1 MKRRLFLAL
10 MIFVNGY
17 LFCTQREK
25 PPPINLSDIQREIQ
39 KVLKN
44 FDIEEGWIKQ
54 VGHGQKRIRVPEDF
68 PLLSLCLELKNSIE
82 RVGGSVIKME
92 EDIKKGRLRVEMGI
106 KGEPIER
113 LIFLIDK
120 NLRRKA
126 KIALIIDDLGYRND
140 RVVDGFFKLH
150 QNLTFSIIPGLEKS
164 KRIAQRAAEEGR
176 EVMIHLPMEPLES
189 RVEDDGFTI
198 LTEMSP
204 EKIREVISRAVRQIP
219 NARGVNNHMGSKATL
234 DEGVMQIVMEEL
246 KQRNL
251 YFVDSRTNLQS
262 VAFSVAK
269 RTGLPCERN
278 ETFIDNPE
286 NSQSIEEKLALLA
299 KIARQK
305 GRVVGIAHPYKRT
318 LEVLRE
324 EIPRLER
331 KGIQFVPV
339 SEVVR

>member
-1 MKRRLFLAL
+1 MSLLFL
-10 MIFVNGY
+10 IFVSGY
-17 LFCTQREK
+17 LFCTQGEK
-25 PPPINLSDIQREIQ
+25 SPPVRSSDIQREIQ
-39 KVLKN
+39 KTLRDFN
-44 FDIEEGWIKQ
+44 IEEGWIKQ

-82 RVGGSVIKME
+82 RVGGAVIEME
-92 EDIKKGRLRVEMGI
+92 EDIKKRMLRVELGI
-106 KGEPIER
+106 EGEPVER
-113 LIFLIDK
+113 LIFIVDK
-120 NLRRKA
+120 NLKRTEA
-126 KIALIIDDLGYRND
+126 KIALIIDDMGYRND
-140 RVVDGFFKLH
+140 EVVDGFFKLH

-204 EKIREVISRAVRQIP
+204 EEIREVISRALRQIP
-219 NARGVNNHMGSKATL
+219 NARGVNNHMGSRATL
-234 DEGVMQIVMEEL
+234 DERVMQIVMEEL

-269 RTGLPCERN
+269 RAGVPCGRN
-278 ETFIDNPE
+278 ETFLDNPE
-286 NSQSIEEKLALLA
+286 SPQTIEEKLALLA

-305 GRVVGIAHPYKRT
+305 GRAVGIAHPHKRT
-318 LEVLRE
+318 LEVLKR

-331 KGIQFVPV
+331 EGIRLVPV
-339 SEVVR
+339 SEIVR